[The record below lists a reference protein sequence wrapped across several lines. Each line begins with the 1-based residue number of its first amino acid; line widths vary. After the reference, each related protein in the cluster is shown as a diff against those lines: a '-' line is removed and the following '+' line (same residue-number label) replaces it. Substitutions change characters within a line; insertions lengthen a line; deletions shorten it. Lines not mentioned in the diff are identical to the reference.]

1 MAVAVAVAVGD
12 EMRWPHFQFRLKLS
26 RHAACNDGNGSLR
39 HPNPRK
45 HPGAPRQRAMATAR
59 KRPHM
64 FFLATPE
71 NRQPNRKAKCAIQI
85 QTPESGHALSPVN
98 SSSTSETLHE
108 TESQSESGSTP
119 VLMEAK
125 HSLKKHS
132 VQTVSAKNRAA
143 FSVQPCFS
151 VKFRVNAF
159 ATNAARSGAGRAF
172 DEQTKPTRTPRSVQ
186 PRSSGGGPAGASAA
200 EAEAEPEMEPCAM
213 SRARAKS

>member
-1 MAVAVAVAVGD
+1 
-12 EMRWPHFQFRLKLS
+12 
-26 RHAACNDGNGSLR
+26 
-39 HPNPRK
+39 
-45 HPGAPRQRAMATAR
+45 MATAR

-125 HSLKKHS
+125 HSLNKTFGTDSLGKE
-132 VQTVSAKNRAA
+132 
-143 FSVQPCFS
+143 PC
-151 VKFRVNAF
+151 
-159 ATNAARSGAGRAF
+159 GLL
-172 DEQTKPTRTPRSVQ
+172 
-186 PRSSGGGPAGASAA
+186 GPAVFL
-200 EAEAEPEMEPCAM
+200 C
-213 SRARAKS
+213 